1 VPDVSRAEPSAHRL
15 AIGQVARLAGLT
27 TKALRHYDRIGL
39 LRPAGVDPSTGY
51 RRYEPDQ
58 VERARLIR
66 RLRELELPL
75 DEVRRLL
82 DLAGDQEAFRAA
94 LAGHRRRVQARLTRL
109 QRILHTL
116 GHAITDD
123 DWMTVTDIDDRADDR
138 IPADEKDLHRHW
150 GKTLFNDTWRLMEKA
165 DRTPDEDAQMVHQ
178 AHASAYH
185 WLQVGGPEHFAR
197 GHWQCSRVYCVLGR
211 GEPAL
216 YHARF
221 VLDIC
226 QRHGIGDWDL
236 AFAYEALARAHAVA
250 GDEEEARRWLEQA
263 RLASADIAE
272 DDDRELLLSDLE
284 TIPV

>member
-1 VPDVSRAEPSAHRL
+1 VSRAEPTASRL

-39 LRPAGVDPSTGY
+39 LRPAVVDPATGY

-58 VERARLIR
+58 VEQARLIR

-82 DLAGDQEAFRAA
+82 DLAGDKEGFRDA
-94 LAGHRRRVQARLTRL
+94 LAQHRRRVEARLTRL

-116 GHAITDD
+116 GHARTDD
-123 DWMTVTDIDDRADDR
+123 DWMTVTDTEDRA
-138 IPADEKDLHRHW
+138 PADEKELHRHW
-150 GKTLFNDTWRLMEKA
+150 GKTLFNDTWRLMEKE

-185 WLQVGGPEHFAR
+185 WLQAGTPENVAR

-221 VLDIC
+221 VLDLC

-250 GDEEEARRWLEQA
+250 GDREEARRWLEQA

>member
-1 VPDVSRAEPSAHRL
+1 VRLVSGDASTRL

-39 LRPAGVDPSTGY
+39 LRPAAVDPATGY
-51 RRYEPDQ
+51 RRYEPEQ

-66 RLRELELPL
+66 RLRAIELPL

-82 DLAGDQEAFRAA
+82 DLSDDREAFRAA
-94 LAGHRRRVQARLTRL
+94 LTAHRRRIDARLTRL

-116 GHAITDD
+116 GHALTDD
-123 DWMTVTDIDDRADDR
+123 DWITMTDTEVKA
-138 IPADEKDLHRHW
+138 PADEREQHRHW
-150 GKTLFNDTWRLMEKA
+150 GKTLFNDTWRLMEKE
-165 DRTPDEDAQMVHQ
+165 DRTPDEDALMIHQ

-185 WLQVGGPEHFAR
+185 WLQVGTPANHAR

-226 QRHGIGDWDL
+226 QRNGIGDWDL

-250 GDEEEARRWLEQA
+250 GDADEARRWLEQA

>member
-1 VPDVSRAEPSAHRL
+1 VSSDAPTRL
-15 AIGQVARLAGLT
+15 AIGQFARRAGLT

-39 LRPAGVDPSTGY
+39 LRPAAVDPATGY
-51 RRYEPDQ
+51 RRYEVGQ
-58 VERARLIR
+58 VERARLIG
-66 RLRELELPL
+66 RLRALELPL
-75 DEVRRLL
+75 EEVRRLL
-82 DLAGDQEAFRAA
+82 ELSDDRDAFRTA
-94 LAGHRRRVQARLTRL
+94 LAVHRRRIEARLTRL
-109 QRILHTL
+109 QRVLHTL
-116 GHAITDD
+116 THALTDE
-123 DWMTVTDIDDRADDR
+123 DWIAVTEISE
-138 IPADEKDLHRHW
+138 PTDERESHRHW
-150 GKTLFNDTWRLMEKA
+150 GKTLFNDTWRLMEKE
-165 DRTPDEDAQMVHQ
+165 DRTPDEDAQMIHQ

-185 WLQVGGPEHFAR
+185 WLQAGTPAHHAR

-250 GDEEEARRWLEQA
+250 GDRDEARRWLEQA
-263 RLASADIAE
+263 RLASAGIAE

>member
-1 VPDVSRAEPSAHRL
+1 MP
-15 AIGQVARLAGLT
+15 IGQAARLSGLT
-27 TKALRHYDRIGL
+27 PKALRHYDRIGL
-39 LRPAGVDPSTGY
+39 LRPATVDAAGY
-51 RRYEPDQ
+51 RRYEPEQ
-58 VERARLIR
+58 VELARLIR
-66 RLRELELPL
+66 RLRALELPL

-82 DLAGDQEAFRAA
+82 GLTGDKEAFQAA
-94 LAGHRRRVQARLTRL
+94 LATHRRRVDARLTRL
-109 QRILHTL
+109 RGILHAL
-116 GHAITDD
+116 DHALTDK
-123 DWMTVTDIDDRADDR
+123 DWMTVSEPDEAAPTDDRDR
-138 IPADEKDLHRHW
+138 HLHW
-150 GKTLFNDTWRLMEKA
+150 GKTLFNDTWRLMEKE
-165 DRTPDEDAQMVHQ
+165 DRTPDEDAQMIHQ

-185 WLQVGGPEHFAR
+185 WLQVGEPANVAR
-197 GHWQCSRVYCVLGR
+197 SHWQCSRVYCVLGR

-250 GDEEEARRWLEQA
+250 GDKEESMRWLEQA

-284 TIPV
+284 TVPA